1 MCARPMRS
9 AGSRAVRLT
18 TDPVYYDELHP
29 SNEAYTQP
37 DGIVTVSTMHQLP
50 SVWPRVFS

>member
-9 AGSRAVRLT
+9 AGSRAVRRT
-18 TDPVYYDELHP
+18 TDPVYYDELRP

-37 DGIVTVSTMHQLP
+37 DGIVTVSTLQQLP

>member
-1 MCARPMRS
+1 MRS